1 MPQFIKKPVEVA
13 AIQYQWDETT
23 SIDEIQDQ
31 IADFIGKNI
40 GLAGDLILIDGVH
53 GEVTAK
59 PGDWIIKQNDQDF
72 YPCSDEVFQKN
83 YAPMQQTTWLERV
96 KQEKANMQSML
107 DALEMTLR
115 TESKP
120 DAIAQD
126 QWDLMH
132 RQQFHMRQY
141 VQILEERINKA
152 KVQS

>member
-23 SIDEIQDQ
+23 SIDEILDQ
-31 IADFIGKNI
+31 IADFIGQNI
-40 GLAGDLILIDGVH
+40 GLVDDLILIDGVH
-53 GEVTAK
+53 GEVIAK

-83 YAPMQQTTWLERV
+83 YTAAPSTWLDRV
-96 KQEKANMQSML
+96 KQEKANMQTML
-107 DALEMTLR
+107 DALEVTLR

-120 DAIAQD
+120 EVIAQD